1 MAQYA
6 ETPSGDITFCKLQ
19 LKQGGGPRKLPAC
32 LMFGQVFMVMDVTH
46 HCYTSCI
53 YAISSNPTKEH
64 ELNVIIPRN
73 THGSYK
79 GCHMDVPVDLDI
91 DSILEY
97 GFNFTEQCQVG
108 WVCPSERKPMSVT
121 EACNCILND
130 ISQSIYMLG
139 LLLGAVISSSLSDRI
154 GRRPVTLL
162 SMLMMGAFGVGVAFA
177 SNFYVYMA
185 LRCLVGFAVSGFT
198 ISTEWVGVS
207 YRTHPVATSFCC
219 FSIGQMAL
227 AGLAYGVRKWKLLQI
242 AGSAPMFGLF
252 FYIWVLPESARW
264 LAMKGRIEEAKKLL
278 QRHTSSGCVFS
289 PWKQGS
295 PKANHT
301 PGDVYTL
308 LCFAFRFGNSLVY
321 YGLSL
326 NMGSFGLDIYLT
338 QLVFGAV
345 EIPARFGCVFLLQ
358 WFGRKKCQGCFL
370 LLGGATCLIITCI
383 PKDLPAVVMTLAV
396 IGKFALS
403 ASLSTSCVYCA
414 ELFPTVLRQTSLGLC
429 SMLARMGGIISPL
442 VGLLDKYHYAISM
455 VIFGSTPVIAGILCF
470 QRHSAKS
477 FRITQ
482 RQLWL
487 KTAFSTL
494 LGHFQFKTLP
504 FGLHRAA
511 TTF

>member
-1 MAQYA
+1 M
-6 ETPSGDITFCKLQ
+6 
-19 LKQGGGPRKLPAC
+19 PRKLPAC

-121 EACNCILND
+121 EACNCIVILHLSLRKLND

-198 ISTEWVGVS
+198 ISMLALGTEWVGVS

-278 QRHTSSGCVFS
+278 QRQCVKISKASHQNCWISKSGNILDLFRK
-289 PWKQGS
+289 PRLRK
-295 PKANHT
+295 T
-301 PGDVYTL
+301 TL
-308 LCFAFRFGNSLVY
+308 IMCYAWFGNSLVY

-487 KTAFSTL
+487 ASGKSSKYVCSVSHPPRLFTCC
-494 LGHFQFKTLP
+494 
-504 FGLHRAA
+504 
-511 TTF
+511 